1 MIHSGGGL
9 SSLKWGGGGMAVS
22 SPWPHLWRHLVVA
35 PRYCSVGAL
44 PEGGGSDSK
53 AGGGTRGVVTARGA
67 TWLPPHVP

>member
-1 MIHSGGGL
+1 
-9 SSLKWGGGGMAVS
+9 MAVS

-44 PEGGGSDSK
+44 PERGGSDSK